1 MTRHGLLLTAVATVT
16 VPGVLAMLAVVGH
29 EHVVAE
35 VGVAAPVALD
45 GAPLSGPFPV
55 ANATARAMVR
65 NSVAAAQW
73 AAGAPVTVLSRVTV
87 GQQVTGMRLLTGAA
101 DAGLT
106 TSYQGTELISQSGV
120 DGSVKTISQVWHQGG
135 GVTLVE
141 TPGGTTTPSAGQ
153 SPAAWSPAVGVASS
167 DPVSGSPEG
176 VFGVTKSL
184 VGLLSKHY
192 VAVYRGSGAAVGRTA
207 TVVEL
212 YRFDGSLAARY
223 WLDKKTMVPLRR
235 ELFDTA
241 DNVISEDSFVQVR
254 FGAPAVS
261 RPVVTPAA
269 ASAAKARALTTAQP
283 ATQPAWVTA
292 AAPGTFVTSLS
303 GQGWRVP
310 EDLPGGLPLYAASSA
325 KTASGEVVDL
335 EYSDGLYVVSLFVQ
349 RGTLA
354 ANMAGWRPVNV
365 GGQQAFVSGH
375 SVTWSGLGFVYT
387 MIADAPPQTVTDVVA
402 VLPRSG
408 SPGVL
413 SRLGRGFIRLAQ
425 VINPFG

>member
-1 MTRHGLLLTAVATVT
+1 MRHGLLLTAVATVT

-29 EHVVAE
+29 EHIAAE
-35 VGVAAPVALD
+35 AGVSAPAALD
-45 GAPLSGPFPV
+45 GTPLSGPFPV
-55 ANATARAMVR
+55 AAASARAMVR
-65 NSVAAAQW
+65 NSVAGAQR
-73 AAGAPVTVLSRVTV
+73 AAGTPVTVLSRVTV
-87 GQQVTGMRLLTGAA
+87 GQQVMGMRLLIGAA

-106 TSYQGTELISQSGV
+106 TSYRGTELISQSGV
-120 DGSVKTISQVWHQGG
+120 DGSVKMISQVWHQGD

-141 TPGGTTTPSAGQ
+141 TSDGTTVSA
-153 SPAAWSPAVGVASS
+153 SARPATNVASS

-184 VGLLSKHY
+184 VALLSKHY
-192 VAVYRGSGAAVGRTA
+192 VAVYGGGGAAVGRAA

-223 WLDKKTMVPLRR
+223 WLDKQTMVPLRR
-235 ELFDTA
+235 ELFDTS
-241 DNVISEDSFVQVR
+241 DNVISEDSFVQVK
-254 FGAPAVS
+254 FGAPVAAGVG
-261 RPVVTPAA
+261 VV
-269 ASAAKARALTTAQP
+269 KAQALTAAPP
-283 ATQPAWVTA
+283 ASQSAQPAWVATA
-292 AAPGTFVTSLS
+292 TPATFAASLNE
-303 GQGWRVP
+303 QGWQVP
-310 EDLPGGLPLYAASSA
+310 GSLPGGLPLYAAAST
-325 KTASGEVVDL
+325 KTTSGEVVDL

-354 ANMAGWRPVNV
+354 ANMAGWQPVDV

-387 MIADAPPQTVTDVVA
+387 MIADAPPETMTAVVGT
-402 VLPRSG
+402 LPRSD

-413 SRLGRGFIRLAQ
+413 SRLGRGFSRLAR